1 MELLVVF
8 VSLCFVSSG
17 LFLRS
22 PVEAAPLYDFVSYGA
37 DGNQGYGS
45 RVRFR
50 PLDPAALSNADEFGD
65 EDTAVDDDNIDGYL
79 DKANGRFGPSDIT
92 YGLPNVKY
100 DPSGEPFGRAKAA
113 AIYNVVDFGA
123 KGDKND
129 DSQAFTKAWDAACQ
143 DGGSPT
149 FLVPGGKTFKL
160 TPTVFPGPC
169 KFKSVNVQIDGT
181 LVAPKSISQWKEC
194 PLGSW
199 LLFSDLSNLNVS
211 GRGKLNG
218 RGASWWD
225 KSTAQQPM
233 GYRFISCSG
242 RPTSLK
248 FHNCQNLEL
257 SGLRSINSP
266 RNHISI
272 NRCTNVTISYIQLIA
287 PDESPNTD
295 GINIATSSD
304 INIHHSSI
312 TTGDD
317 CVAINSNTFGVSI
330 TDVRCGPGHGISV
343 GSLGAQGSTAF
354 VSDIYV
360 ARSTFVG
367 SQNGARIKTWQGGS
381 GEVKNVVFEDI
392 TLVQARHP
400 IIIDQFYCPGKDGCG
415 TSSRNLKITNVTY
428 SRIRGTSDS
437 EAAIKFDCAKN
448 SCTGIGLNQVN
459 IRRADPNPSLI
470 GVIAYSATNY
480 FASDTL
486 MKAYKRVL
494 KQGKVENIETLF
506 IGSAAGAIS
515 STASFPLEV
524 ARKHMQVGALN
535 GRQVY
540 KNVIDAI
547 TSILEQ
553 EGVQGLYMGLGPS
566 CMKLVPPVGLSFM
579 CSKACKRILIED
591 DEVLSRRK

>member
-181 LVAPKSISQWKEC
+181 L
-194 PLGSW
+194 
-199 LLFSDLSNLNVS
+199 
-211 GRGKLNG
+211 GKTQRPRRELVGQIN
-218 RGASWWD
+218 S
-225 KSTAQQPM
+225 STA
-233 GYRFISCSG
+233 
-242 RPTSLK
+242 
-248 FHNCQNLEL
+248 H
-257 SGLRSINSP
+257 GLP
-266 RNHISI
+266 VH
-272 NRCTNVTISYIQLIA
+272 QLLRKTH
-287 PDESPNTD
+287 DESPNTD